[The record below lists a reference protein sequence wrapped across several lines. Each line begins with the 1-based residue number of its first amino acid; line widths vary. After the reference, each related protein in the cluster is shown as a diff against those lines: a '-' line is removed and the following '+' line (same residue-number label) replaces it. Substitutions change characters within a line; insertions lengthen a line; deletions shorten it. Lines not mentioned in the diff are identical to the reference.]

1 MLTTIY
7 RKLWPELENMSQQN
21 RLVGQGDVL
30 TSLVAFPFAIVGI
43 AWLARVTNADVI
55 LANWQMFVLLSV
67 LIVVFNRLSYFI
79 IVELRNDR
87 YGSADGSLVSAI
99 LWSGIFLYGPAVIWL
114 PLLGRLGVFFYNWGK
129 TGSKSA
135 RWSSLRNLALELA
148 TLTLASLAALSVY
161 VRLGGI
167 FPFPNFNPENM
178 IPALGALATNFLG
191 VVVIWAAYLGY
202 GIWVQNVLT
211 ETSGMGQLVRFMLL
225 ALGLPFL
232 ALPFSVLLAGL
243 FVQDGLDL
251 YLFLVFGLVLVA
263 FLARR
268 LSWAVEASRQKSRQ
282 LERLEQLS
290 EDLLEAPPDASTL
303 AELLQ
308 KHVAQ
313 MFPSGRV
320 AIWLANGGFLHRHPQ
335 EWEVDIEPAWQ
346 WLHQEKSTT
355 AALASEPLPWA
366 TVPKEHN
373 PAILAPIQGVVDED
387 MIGCIYLELRSL
399 AQPWDRDALSSLF
412 PAVNSLAAQIAS
424 TLYQAQV
431 YSETLEYQAA
441 MQELEF
447 ASRIQASFL
456 PNEVPILPGW
466 ELAVTL
472 LPARNMSGDYFDF
485 IPLGEDKI
493 GILIADVVDKG
504 LGAALYMALS
514 RTLIRTYAL
523 EFELQPDLVFFSTN
537 ERILQDARA
546 NLFVTA
552 FYGIL
557 DVKTGRLAYC
567 NAGHNPP
574 FLMRKREGGRVE
586 ALTATGMPIGV
597 DVDAFWRQEEVQIER
612 GDVLLLYT
620 DGIPDAQ
627 DSEGEHFKDMRLI
640 EIAQENMDTSAGQIQ
655 RSVLESIQEFVG
667 AAAQFDD
674 ITLLVVMRESE
685 D

>member
-30 TSLVAFPFAIVGI
+30 TALIAFPFAMVGI
-43 AWLARVTNADVI
+43 VWLARVTDAGVI

-114 PLLGRLGVFFYNWGK
+114 PLLGRLGVFFYSWGK

-191 VVVIWAAYLGY
+191 VVVIWAPYLGY
-202 GIWVQNVLT
+202 GIWVQSVLT
-211 ETSGMGQLVRFMLL
+211 ESSAMGQLVRFMLL

-335 EWEVDIEPAWQ
+335 DWEVDIEPAWQ
-346 WLHQEKSTT
+346 WLRQEKSTT

-366 TVPKEHN
+366 TVEKEHN
-373 PAILAPIQGVVDED
+373 PAILAPIQGAVDED

-399 AQPWDRDALSSLF
+399 AQPWDREALSGLF

-485 IPLGEDKI
+485 LPLGEDKI

-504 LGAALYMALS
+504 FGAALYMALS

-640 EIAQENMDTSAGQIQ
+640 EIAQENMGTSAGQIQ

>member
-1 MLTTIY
+1 MLTRIY
-7 RKLWPELENMSQQN
+7 RQLWPELENMSQQN

-30 TSLVAFPFAIVGI
+30 ASLIAFPFAIIGLV
-43 AWLARVTNADVI
+43 WLGRVSNPQVI
-55 LANWQMFVLLSV
+55 LANWQMFLLLGV
-67 LIVVFNRLSYFI
+67 LIVLFNRLSYFI

-114 PLLGRLGVFFYNWGK
+114 PVVGRLGVFFYSWGK

-135 RWSSLRNLALELA
+135 RWSSLRNLALEMA
-148 TLTLASLAALSVY
+148 TLTLASLVALSVY
-161 VRLGGI
+161 ARLGGI

-178 IPALGALATNFLG
+178 IPALSALVINFLM
-191 VVVIWAAYLGY
+191 VVIIWAPYLGH
-202 GIWVQNVLT
+202 GIWVSALLT
-211 ETSGMGQLVRFMLL
+211 RSSGVQQLVRFMLL

-243 FVQDGLDL
+243 FVEDGIDL

-263 FLARR
+263 ILARR

-282 LERLEQLS
+282 LERLERLG
-290 EDLLEAPPDASTL
+290 EDILEAPPDASTL

-308 KHVAQ
+308 EHVPQ

-320 AIWLANGGFLHRHPQ
+320 AIWLASGGFLHRHP
-335 EWEVDIEPAWQ
+335 EDWELDIEPAWQ
-346 WLHQEKSTT
+346 WIRQEKNTT
-355 AALASEPLPWA
+355 AALASDALPWA
-366 TVPKEHN
+366 TVQKEHN

-399 AQPWDRDALSSLF
+399 AQPWDRGALSGLF
-412 PAVNSLAAQIAS
+412 PAVNSLAAQVAS

-431 YSETLEYQAA
+431 YQETLEYQVAV
-441 MQELEF
+441 QELEF

-557 DVKTGRLAYC
+557 DVKTGCLAYC

-574 FLMRKREGGRVE
+574 FLIRRRDGGRVE
-586 ALTATGMPIGV
+586 SLAATGMPIGV
-597 DVDAFWRQEEVQIER
+597 DADSFWRQEEVQIEP

-627 DSEGEHFKDMRLI
+627 DEAGEHFKDFRMI
-640 EIAQENMDTSAGQIQ
+640 EIAQENMSTSSQQIQ
-655 RSVLESIQEFVG
+655 RSVLESIEEFVG
-667 AAAQFDD
+667 GAAQFDD

>member
-1 MLTTIY
+1 MLTRIY
-7 RKLWPELENMSQQN
+7 RKLWPELEKLSLQN

-30 TSLVAFPFAIVGI
+30 TSLIAFPLAAIGLV
-43 AWLARVTNADVI
+43 WLAQLTKPQVI
-55 LANWQMFVLLSV
+55 LENWQMFLLLSL
-67 LIVVFNRLSYFI
+67 LIIVFNRLSYFI
-79 IVELRNDR
+79 IVEIRNDR

-99 LWSGIFLYGPAVIWL
+99 LWSGIFLFGPAVIWL
-114 PLLGRLGVFFYNWGK
+114 PIAGRLGVFIYGWGK
-129 TGSKSA
+129 TGSKAA
-135 RWSSLRNLALELA
+135 RWSNLRNLALELA
-148 TLTLASLAALSVY
+148 SLTLASLVALTVY
-161 VRLGGI
+161 VRLGGV
-167 FPFPNFNPENM
+167 FPFPNFDPENM
-178 IPALGALATNFLG
+178 IPALSALITNFLM
-191 VVVIWAAYLGY
+191 VVIIWLAYLGY
-202 GIWVQNVLT
+202 MIRVQTLLTGSAGIQK
-211 ETSGMGQLVRFMLL
+211 LVRFMLL

-243 FVQDGLDL
+243 YVQDGLDL

-263 FLARR
+263 VLARR
-268 LSWAVEASRQKSRQ
+268 LSWAVETSRQKSRQ
-282 LERLEQLS
+282 LERLEQLG
-290 EDLLEAPPDASTL
+290 EDILEAPPDASTL

-308 KHVAQ
+308 KHVPQ

-320 AIWLANGGFLHRHPQ
+320 AIWLANGGYLLKHPDD
-335 EWEVDIEPAWQ
+335 WEINIEPAWQ
-346 WLHQEKSTT
+346 WICQEKNTT
-355 AALASEPLPWA
+355 SVLANEAFPWDMA
-366 TVPKEHN
+366 QSVHN
-373 PAILAPIQGVVDED
+373 PAILAPIQGVVDAD
-387 MIGCIYLELRSL
+387 VIGCLYLELHSL
-399 AQPWDRDALSSLF
+399 AQPWDRGALSSLF
-412 PAVNSLAAQIAS
+412 PAIHSLAAQVAS

-431 YSETLEYQAA
+431 YSDTLDFQAA
-441 MQELEF
+441 LQELEF

-485 IPLGEDKI
+485 IPLGEEKI

-557 DVKTGRLAYC
+557 DVKTGRLTYC

-574 FLMRKREGGRVE
+574 FLIRAGDGGRVD
-586 ALTATGMPIGV
+586 ALTANGMPIGV
-597 DVDAFWRQEEVQIER
+597 DMDAFWKQAEVQIDP

-627 DSEGEHFKDMRLI
+627 NNEGEYFKDFRMI
-640 EIAQENMDTSAGQIQ
+640 EIAQDKMGTSAQGIQ
-655 RSVLESIQEFVG
+655 VSVLESIQEFAG
-667 AAAQFDD
+667 EAPQFDD

>member
-7 RKLWPELENMSQQN
+7 RKLWPELEHMSQQN

-30 TSLVAFPFAIVGI
+30 TALIAFPFAIVGI
-43 AWLARVTNADVI
+43 VWLARVTDAGVI

-114 PLLGRLGVFFYNWGK
+114 PLLGRLGVFFYSWGK

-191 VVVIWAAYLGY
+191 VVVIWAPYLGY
-202 GIWVQNVLT
+202 GIWVQSVLT
-211 ETSGMGQLVRFMLL
+211 ESSAMGQLVRFMLL

-335 EWEVDIEPAWQ
+335 DWEVDIEPAWQ
-346 WLHQEKSTT
+346 WLRQEKSTT
-355 AALASEPLPWA
+355 AALASEALPWA
-366 TVPKEHN
+366 TVEKEHN
-373 PAILAPIQGVVDED
+373 PAILAPIQGAVDED

-399 AQPWDRDALSSLF
+399 AQPWDREALSGLF

-504 LGAALYMALS
+504 FGAALYMALS

-537 ERILQDARA
+537 ERILQDAVR
-546 NLFVTA
+546 TCSS
-552 FYGIL
+552 
-557 DVKTGRLAYC
+557 R
-567 NAGHNPP
+567 
-574 FLMRKREGGRVE
+574 
-586 ALTATGMPIGV
+586 
-597 DVDAFWRQEEVQIER
+597 
-612 GDVLLLYT
+612 
-620 DGIPDAQ
+620 
-627 DSEGEHFKDMRLI
+627 HFM
-640 EIAQENMDTSAGQIQ
+640 ASWT
-655 RSVLESIQEFVG
+655 
-667 AAAQFDD
+667 
-674 ITLLVVMRESE
+674 
-685 D
+685 

>member
-1 MLTTIY
+1 MLTRIY
-7 RKLWPELENMSQQN
+7 RKLWPGLDNMSLQN
-21 RLVGQGDVL
+21 RLVGQGDIL
-30 TSLVAFPFAIVGI
+30 TSLISFPFVMLGLV
-43 AWLARVTNADVI
+43 WLARVTNPQVI

-114 PLLGRLGVFFYNWGK
+114 PLVGRLGVFFYNWGK
-129 TGSKSA
+129 TGSKA
-135 RWSSLRNLALELA
+135 TRWSSLRNLALELA
-148 TLTLASLAALSVY
+148 TLTLASLVALSVY
-161 VRLGGI
+161 VWLGGV

-178 IPALGALATNFLG
+178 APALGALVTNFLMM
-191 VVVIWAAYLGY
+191 VIIWAPYLGY
-202 GIWVQNVLT
+202 GIWVQSNLT
-211 ETSGMGQLVRFMLL
+211 KSSGVGQLVRFMLL

-243 FVQDGLDL
+243 FIQDGLDM

-263 FLARR
+263 ILARR

-282 LERLEQLS
+282 LERLEQLG
-290 EDLLEAPPDASTL
+290 EDILEAPPDASTL

-308 KHVAQ
+308 KHVPQ

-320 AIWLANGGFLHRHPQ
+320 AIWLANGGFMHKHP
-335 EWEVDIEPAWQ
+335 EDWEIDIELAWQ
-346 WLHQEKSTT
+346 WIRQEKTTT
-355 AALASEPLPWA
+355 AALASEALPWA
-366 TVPKEHN
+366 TVHKEHN

-399 AQPWDRDALSSLF
+399 AQPWDRESLSSLF

-431 YSETLEYQAA
+431 YHETLDYQAA

-485 IPLGEDKI
+485 LPLGEDKI

-504 LGAALYMALS
+504 LGSALYMALS

-567 NAGHNPP
+567 NAGHTPP
-574 FLMRKREGGRVE
+574 FLIRKLDGGRVE
-586 ALTATGMPIGV
+586 ALPATGMPIGV
-597 DVDAFWRQEEVQIER
+597 DADAFWLQAEVQIEP

-627 DSEGEHFKDMRLI
+627 DDAGEHFKDIRMI
-640 EIAQENMDTSAGQIQ
+640 EIAQENLGNSAQQIQ
-655 RSVLESIQEFVG
+655 RSVLESIEEFVG

-674 ITLLVVMRESE
+674 ITLLVVMRENE